1 MEKTL
6 SNSLEV
12 LIRFWEKSSEP
23 WVVKDNQSRYIY
35 ANYLVNRLY
44 NLPNE
49 YCLEGL
55 LDGEIPTPIAEFQ
68 DEFQRQDRAV
78 ELLQDRITTLEI
90 HEYFAL
96 SYLTPY
102 FVDKYP
108 LIDENGVSQGV
119 ICHDRPVQNVMLTR
133 LNKIKTPTSLVFTP
147 PSALFTKRE
156 WEVLFYIL
164 HNFFSNEIAKNIHL
178 PPRSVCNIT
187 QSIYRKAG
195 VTGKQQIIE
204 YCYENKINN
213 YVPQSFFEYSGSF
226 PFAG

>member
-49 YCLEGL
+49 YFLEGL

-90 HEYFAL
+90 HEYFGL

-119 ICHDRPVQNVMLTR
+119 ICHDRPVQNIMLTR

-164 HNFFSNEIAKNIHL
+164 HNFSSNEIAKNIHL
-178 PPRSVCNIT
+178 SPRSVCNIT